1 MNIEVDGED
10 AKVKENE
17 YFENRMKKMK
27 KLKNDHK
34 HTQVEEEKT
43 NFDDAAKLEDK
54 HFQNK
59 KLILVDNDR
68 DLKETEKAYEERLD
82 KMKEDLELKLKVDVH
97 ELEER
102 KNLHINELIKNHE
115 AAFEDLRTYYN

>member
-97 ELEER
+97 
-102 KNLHINELIKNHE
+102 
-115 AAFEDLRTYYN
+115 